1 MKLTNLVPPRS
12 ATLEGSATGA
22 LGFGRG
28 VGRVTLTPDPEGG
41 TWLVYD
47 YTAEIGGKVAAV
59 GGRLLDAAARLVIGR
74 FFAAL
79 ARRAEPSPQG
89 FLARLRH
96 SNDEERQQEEYPCSR
111 SIGRHACWPA
121 SSG

>member
-1 MKLTNLVPPRS
+1 MRYAAAALMIKRSLESIAGIWLAGLLVLLPVALTLAVLAYAFNLMN
-12 ATLEGSATGA
+12 
-22 LGFGRG
+22 
-28 VGRVTLTPDPEGG
+28 
-41 TWLVYD
+41 
-47 YTAEIGGKVAAV
+47 
-59 GGRLLDAAARLVIGR
+59 RLLGPGSFVGR